1 MRGGRRLRATRRAL
15 VAASALGLVFAGC
28 GGGQLP
34 RERPEVLRVLPHDS
48 TAYTQGLLFHEGRLF
63 ESTGQ
68 YGSSSLREVA
78 LETGEVVRTVPL
90 GDSIFGEGLE
100 RVGDRLIQLTWKEGV
115 ALVYDLSTLEQVAT
129 FEYEGEGWGL
139 CYDGESLFM
148 TTGGSFLHRRDP
160 RTFAVL
166 ESLQITDGGSALF
179 QVNELACV
187 GEHVYGNVYL
197 TDRIVRIDKATGQV
211 IGEVDGSSLVPP
223 RGRPRAVDAV
233 LNGIAHDP
241 ESGLFY
247 LTGKLWPVVFEVR
260 FVPE

>member
-1 MRGGRRLRATRRAL
+1 
-15 VAASALGLVFAGC
+15 
-28 GGGQLP
+28 
-34 RERPEVLRVLPHDS
+34 
-48 TAYTQGLLFHEGRLF
+48 
-63 ESTGQ
+63 
-68 YGSSSLREVA
+68 
-78 LETGEVVRTVPL
+78 
-90 GDSIFGEGLE
+90 
-100 RVGDRLIQLTWKEGV
+100 
-115 ALVYDLSTLEQVAT
+115 
-129 FEYEGEGWGL
+129 
-139 CYDGESLFM
+139 M